1 MAGKAPVRVL
11 ITGAAGQIGY
21 PLTFAVARGDMLG
34 YDQPVILHLLDI
46 APCMEALSGVVME
59 IEDCAFPLVRGII
72 ATADVPEAFTDIDYA
87 LLVGSFPRKDGM
99 ERKDLLQRNAGI
111 FVEQGKALDKFS
123 KKTVK
128 VVVVG
133 NPANTNCAVAQHCAP
148 SIPKENFSAL
158 TRLDHNRAKGQ
169 IAKSLHVD
177 PDLIQK
183 VAIWGNHSSTQ
194 FPDTFHAT
202 LNDKGAKH
210 PVREALKNDSYLD
223 GDFIKLIQQRG
234 AAVIKAR
241 KASSAASASNAIINH
256 MHDWIY
262 GTPEGDWVSMAVF
275 SDGSYGITPGL
286 FYSYPVTIKD
296 GKYSIVH
303 GLNVNEFS
311 RKKLDETAAEL
322 IEEKQ
327 QAFEFL
333 KDLLK

>member
-1 MAGKAPVRVL
+1 MATKAPIRVL

-46 APCMEALSGVVME
+46 APCMEALGGVVME
-59 IEDCAFPLVRGII
+59 VEDCAYPLVRGII
-72 ATADVPEAFTDIDYA
+72 ATADVPEAFNDIDYA

-111 FVEQGKALDKFS
+111 FVEQGKALDKLA

-133 NPANTNCAVAQHCAP
+133 NPANTNCAIAQHCAP

-169 IAKSLHVD
+169 LAKSLHVS
-177 PDLIQK
+177 PDHIEK
-183 VAIWGNHSSTQ
+183 VTIWGNHSSTQ
-194 FPDTFHAT
+194 FPDTFHAVV
-202 LNDKGAKH
+202 NEKGTKH
-210 PVREALKNDSYLD
+210 PVREQLKNDTYLD

-256 MHDWIY
+256 MRDWIF
-262 GTPEGDWVSMAVF
+262 GTPEGDWVSMAVY
-275 SDGSYGITPGL
+275 SDGSYGIAPGL
-286 FYSYPVTIKD
+286 IFSYPVTIKD
-296 GKYSIVH
+296 GHYTIVH
-303 GLNVNEFS
+303 GLQINDFS
-311 RKKLDETAAEL
+311 RKKLDETTAEL
-322 IEEKQ
+322 VEEKQ
-327 QAFEFL
+327 TAFEFL
-333 KDLLK
+333 KELLK

>member
-1 MAGKAPVRVL
+1 MATKAPVRVL

-21 PLTFAVARGDMLG
+21 TLTFAIARGDMLG
-34 YDQPVILHLLDI
+34 YDQPVILQLLDI
-46 APCMEALSGVVME
+46 VPCMEALGGVVME
-59 IEDCAFPLVRGII
+59 LEDCAFPLVRGIV
-72 ATADVPEAFTDIDYA
+72 ATADVPEAFNNIDYA
-87 LLVGSFPRKDGM
+87 ILVGSFPRKDGM

-133 NPANTNCAVAQHCAP
+133 NPANTNCAIAQHCAP
-148 SIPKENFSAL
+148 SIPKENFTAL

-169 IAKSLHVD
+169 IAKSLHVS
-177 PDLIQK
+177 PDHVQK
-183 VAIWGNHSSTQ
+183 VTIWGNHSSTQ
-194 FPDTFHAT
+194 FPDTFHAVV
-202 LNDKGAKH
+202 NDKGAKH

-241 KASSAASASNAIINH
+241 KASSAASAAAAIVNH
-256 MHDWIY
+256 MQDWIF
-262 GTPEGDWVSMAVF
+262 GTREGDWVSMAVF

-286 FYSYPVTIKD
+286 IYSYPVTVKD
-296 GKYSIVH
+296 GKYSIVQ
-303 GLNVNEFS
+303 GLNISDFS